1 MDTQPTAPSR
11 EHALGSLEASDI
23 PIAPTQSVIQTLTQA
38 AMMLTDAGVPLAA
51 YDGVEILAEYSAE
64 PTLLWMCRALQ
75 EGAGCAR

>member
-1 MDTQPTAPSR
+1 MDARHTAPSR
-11 EHALGSLEASDI
+11 GHALGSLQAAGI
-23 PIAPTQSVIQTLTQA
+23 PISPTQPVIQTLTRA
-38 AMMLTDAGVPLAA
+38 AMLLADAGVPLAA

>member
-1 MDTQPTAPSR
+1 M
-11 EHALGSLEASDI
+11 
-23 PIAPTQSVIQTLTQA
+23 IQTLKQA

-64 PTLLWMCRALQ
+64 PTLLWMCRTLQ